1 MPEHPQAQLELA
13 GTGSRCLA
21 ALVDA
26 VVLGLLA
33 AAILAGFGY
42 TPWSSPI
49 DQWGTSG
56 YVGLVLVIGVL
67 LSIGYYMLFELLW
80 DGQSPGKS
88 MMGLAVVRDDGGRVG
103 VEESV
108 LRNVLRLVDYVPG
121 LGLLGWCLILSTSRR
136 KRLGDMV
143 AGTVVISVRDAQ
155 RDEPITI
162 APPTIAPPRVPQE
175 LKQPMI
181 ERARPHLS
189 ALTPQEA
196 DTIARFIERRLAL
209 DPDARAAVATRIAD
223 SLREKFPGLPPQD
236 VPSPEAFLEII
247 HAARIRLRE

>member
-1 MPEHPQAQLELA
+1 MRNILRP
-13 GTGSRCLA
+13 
-21 ALVDA
+21 VD
-26 VVLGLLA
+26 
-33 AAILAGFGY
+33 
-42 TPWSSPI
+42 
-49 DQWGTSG
+49 
-56 YVGLVLVIGVL
+56 
-67 LSIGYYMLFELLW
+67 ML
-80 DGQSPGKS
+80 PGPYGI
-88 MMGLAVVRDDGGRVG
+88 GLAM
-103 VEESV
+103 
-108 LRNVLRLVDYVPG
+108 
-121 LGLLGWCLILSTSRR
+121 ILTNGRR

-143 AGTVVISVRDAQ
+143 AGTVAISVRDAQ